1 MGTLAVLGRKENGAR
16 VRQVSPRRVFDYV
29 LVNFLRI
36 RNEGSFLSGKYS
48 RPGLCGFYARKP
60 RGVTTTEYVLIL
72 GIIAVALYGSYRAL
86 GNNIGSLANGVD
98 STLTVASH
106 GVSVAQSTPK
116 PESPQDER

>member
-86 GNNIGSLANGVD
+86 GNNIGSLAN
-98 STLTVASH
+98 A
-106 GVSVAQSTPK
+106 
-116 PESPQDER
+116 